1 MPGVSVEHVLG
12 VVKGSVLGVTGGRT
26 NLLRSPGPQKIESL
40 LSIVC
45 CCCWCNSVVGNLK
58 GDGSLDD
65 AGLMIEDVMEAV
77 AGDLNLASK
86 FNWRLTTLEGWGLLT
101 KRNVSSLTGVTKGVV
116 SGVASMAASGG
127 DSRLSLA
134 FVSVLAATFKR

>member
-1 MPGVSVEHVLG
+1 M
-12 VVKGSVLGVTGGRT
+12 
-26 NLLRSPGPQKIESL
+26 
-40 LSIVC
+40 
-45 CCCWCNSVVGNLK
+45 
-58 GDGSLDD
+58 DD

-134 FVSVLAATFKR
+134 VVSVLAATFKR